1 MTKYKKSRIFLAF
14 LITAIIVA
22 VSVILI
28 SAANVSDYK
37 NNSKV
42 QEYLNKISSY
52 DSKTQEIKNTIAG
65 LENNIDG
72 IVLEKEEYD
81 KLIEVMEGKIAMS
94 EAYSEEIAAEI
105 TRLDGEI
112 EVKEAECQE
121 LYEEIKQRMR
131 ISYENSDMSYVAMF
145 FGAESLTEFLMAI
158 DNAASILEYDSRVL
172 QQYND
177 KKAELEAAVAE
188 HKETQNALDALLVQL
203 DADKAELEKNVEVC
217 ETLIS
222 DSMAELQDAEELLEK
237 LEADKEKK
245 AEELD
250 AYIEELEKKQ
260 GVTQVVADGE
270 FIWPLPVTSTRVT
283 SKFGWRSDPFTGEQ
297 SYHSGIDIADKKG
310 TPIYASNN
318 GTVIIATTDSSYGK
332 YILIDHGGGIYTCYA
347 HCSKLLVSVGDYVNK
362 GDQIAEMGSTGRST
376 GNHLH
381 FEVRE
386 GKNRVSPFNY
396 VTKP

>member
-14 LITAIIVA
+14 LITAILVA

-37 NNSKV
+37 DNSKV

-52 DSKTQEIKNTIAG
+52 DSKTQEIKNTIANLG
-65 LENNIDG
+65 DEIDE
-72 IVLEKEEYD
+72 ILLEKEEYD

-105 TRLDGEI
+105 TRLSGEI

-131 ISYENSDMSYVAMF
+131 ISYENSDMSYIAMF
-145 FGAESLTEFLMAI
+145 FGAESLTDFLMAI
-158 DNAASILEYDSRVL
+158 DNAASILEYDSRML

-177 KKAELEAAVAE
+177 KKAELEATIAE
-188 HKETQNALDALLVQL
+188 HTETQNALDALLVQL
-203 DADKAELEKNVEVC
+203 DADKSELEKNVEAC
-217 ETLIS
+217 DTLIS
-222 DSMAELQDAEELLEK
+222 DKMAELDKEEEILEAI
-237 LEADKEKK
+237 EADKEKK